1 MAPNTTKIGLFALL
15 AISLVGISLS
25 FTTKLSFRD
34 SSIVLTKGEPV
45 KILPGE
51 TITQTFIPQ
60 SHELSKLEFLVRN
73 PEPKSGD
80 LVTVTLAD
88 ANCQTPLRESVL
100 EPTYLDT
107 DNLFVATFDPLP
119 VSSDQPLC
127 AILRFDQEKYE
138 SKFLRFFTEEYQSA
152 SLRELA
158 INGVVQDGQSLS
170 MRPVYH
176 HATLVQDLSTLGQ
189 RISQYKP
196 WFLKDIFLGIVT
208 TLFLFGTIVIAYTLV
223 HISTPKNPTRLE

>member
-1 MAPNTTKIGLFALL
+1 MTTNATKIGLLTLL
-15 AISLVGISLS
+15 AISLVGIGLG

-60 SHELSKLEFLVRN
+60 SHELSRIEFLVRN

-88 ANCQTPLRESVL
+88 TGCQTPLRESTL

-119 VSSDQPLC
+119 VSSDQMLC
-127 AILRFDQEKYE
+127 AILRFDQKKHE
-138 SKFLRFFTEEYQSA
+138 SKFLRFFTEESQST
-152 SLRELA
+152 SLRELTV
-158 INGVVQDGQSLS
+158 NGAVQDGQSLS

-176 HATLVQDLSTLGQ
+176 HATLVQDLSALGQ

-196 WFLKDIFLGIVT
+196 WFLKDAFLGIVA
-208 TLFLFGTIVIAYTLV
+208 TLFLLGTIVVTYSLI

>member
-1 MAPNTTKIGLFALL
+1 MTPSTTKIGLFALL
-15 AISLVGISLS
+15 AISLVGIGLG

-34 SSIVLTKGEPV
+34 SSIILTKGEPV
-45 KILPGE
+45 KIFPGE

-100 EPTYLDT
+100 KPSYLDT

-119 VSSDQPLC
+119 VSSDQMLC
-127 AILRFDQEKYE
+127 AILRFDQKKHE
-138 SKFLRFFTEEYQSA
+138 SKFLRFFTEESQST
-152 SLRELA
+152 SLRELTV
-158 INGVVQDGQSLS
+158 NGAVQDSQSLS
-170 MRPVYH
+170 MRPVYNH
-176 HATLVQDLSTLGQ
+176 TTLSQDLSALGQ

-196 WFLKDIFLGIVT
+196 WFLKDAFLGIVA
-208 TLFLFGTIVIAYTLV
+208 TLFLIGTIVIAYMLI
-223 HISTPKNPTRLE
+223 HISTQENPTHLE